1 MGWTGNKSETLCP
14 MINHDHPRCGG
25 RLSLGHIDEAFE
37 YCLGGYL
44 ACPAYQHLSWEQ
56 HALEHSHEFAP
67 AQRPTVAAARQ
78 AFAELTVGGQALN
91 AVDGSQLGSPR
102 LTLRRTGA

>member
-14 MINHDHPRCGG
+14 MINLDHPKCGG

-56 HALEHSHEFAP
+56 QALEHSHESTH
-67 AQRPTVAAARQ
+67 AQRPAVAVDRP
-78 AFAELTVGGQALN
+78 AFAELTVAGQPVAQQP
-91 AVDGSQLGSPR
+91 GSAR
-102 LTLRRTGA
+102 LTLRRAGA